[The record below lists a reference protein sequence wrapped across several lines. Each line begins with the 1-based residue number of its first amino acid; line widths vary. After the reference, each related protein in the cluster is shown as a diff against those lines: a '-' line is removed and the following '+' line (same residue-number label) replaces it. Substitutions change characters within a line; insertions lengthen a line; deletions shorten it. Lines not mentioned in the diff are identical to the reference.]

1 MTVQKEILCGFL
13 PFLLNSAKK
22 MESVTAQVTTVKRTL
37 RQREAASS
45 QVSKIFYPNLHY
57 SFPDVSPSSSY
68 LKDSLC

>member
-13 PFLLNSAKK
+13 PFSLNSAKK

-45 QVSKIFYPNLHY
+45 QVSKIFYLTY
-57 SFPDVSPSSSY
+57 IIVFQM
-68 LKDSLC
+68 SLPLVVI